1 MYVWLLSLLCPV
13 IAAAQGWDEAKYR
26 EIEQSIRVPQFVDKA
41 YVITKY
47 GAKTDGTAAKNQKAI
62 QKAIDTCSK
71 KGGGRVVVPAGQ
83 KFLTGAIQLKD
94 GVNLEVQEG
103 AVLEFA
109 FEPSLYPIVE
119 TSWEGLECFNL
130 SPCVY
135 AFKAK
140 DIAITGKG
148 TIDGGGSNDTWW
160 PWNGNPRFGW
170 KEGMISQRGGSRARL
185 LKNGEDGIP
194 MYDEKGQRTPERI
207 FTAEDGLRPQLVSF
221 NKCEGIL
228 LEDVTLLRSPFWVIH
243 PLHSTDITVRRVKM
257 INDGPNGDG
266 CDPECCDRVLIED
279 CFFNTGDDCIAIK
292 SGRNRDGRERDMPSK
307 NIIIRRCEMKNG
319 HGGVVIGSEISG
331 GCQNVFAHDC
341 VMDSPELERVL
352 RIKTNSCRGG
362 IIENIN
368 MRNVTVGQC
377 KESVLKINLDYEHNE
392 ICCRGFYPTVR
403 NIYMENVTSEKSKY
417 GVQIIGL
424 DEDTYVYDVKV
435 KNCKFNGVQAGNF
448 RSGKTRNI
456 QFENL
461 FINGSLSLT
470 EMPYKHYSEWL
481 TYSEMKRVPKPYL
494 LDFSSKPKWSYVMGI
509 ELEGMLD
516 TYLKYGGE
524 DILSYCKE
532 YTDTMINAKG
542 DIRGYNILDYN
553 LDNIRTGHF
562 VTRMYQN
569 WPEQKNLL
577 AMKTMMKQLQNQPRT
592 IADKVFWHKAIYAY
606 QVWLDGIFM
615 GLPYRCLTAPVACK
629 PAKNTKAAQA
639 KANKEIQAIYDDAV
653 NQLKITYQR
662 TLDPKTGLNRHAYDE
677 TRKTFWAD
685 KETGLS
691 QHCWGRAQGWYT
703 MALIEVLDA
712 LPEDYARRQEVIDLL
727 VKDFDAI
734 LKWQDK
740 KTGTWYQVMDAPGR
754 EGNYLESTCTAMFTY
769 ALLKAYRK
777 GYVGTQYRDA
787 GIKAYKGI
795 INNFIRVNADKTIS
809 LTNCCAVA
817 GLGPAVTPE
826 VEAAMKKINPKGSV
840 KENKRRDGS
849 YSYYLSEP
857 VRDNDAKG
865 VGPFIWASLEMEA
878 LGYDTEN
885 TTAAIDR
892 QSVVTRNNPIISEAD
907 PLASLTVGNGHF
919 ATTVDVTGLQSFPF
933 DYEAGVPLNAMSDWG
948 WHKFENTSH
957 LKVSETEKAFD
968 FGHGH
973 QEVYAVEYKKA
984 EDGRH
989 KEATEYFRVNPHRL
1003 NLGTIGLNLTDSK
1016 GQKLPLKSIT
1026 SIRQEQKLW
1035 DGEIESSYKA
1045 DGTPVEVTTGVHPK
1059 KDALYARIKTKLLT
1073 DQRATVT
1080 LRFSYPTGKHADDA
1094 NDWTRPDRHQ
1104 SAIISQT
1111 DHSALIERTLDSTRY
1126 QVLLEWE
1133 GNASLKQLAPHHFS
1147 LSTTDDILTFS
1158 AEYIPGVPMSS
1169 GHSALPGLPVIS
1181 AAPSPAFEYDQYH
1194 KATQRFWH
1202 SFWQEGAIIDFSQ
1215 CTDPRAKELE
1225 RRVVLSQYLTQVNCA
1240 NNMPPQESGLTY
1252 NTWFGRPHLEMT
1264 WWHAVDFALWKRPEA
1279 VAQML
1284 DWYNSVA
1291 YPVARKIAERQGFKG
1306 IRWMKMTDPWA
1317 GEAPSNTGSFL
1328 IWQQPHYIYLAE
1340 EMFRANP
1347 SAETLQKYAAQVE
1360 ATAEFMADF
1369 VTPRPVN
1376 SGSSAVKTP
1385 AVKTPSIEYTLRG
1398 TTSMQ
1403 ECMTKD
1409 ISYNHP
1415 FELAYW
1421 QYGLAIANL
1430 WRERQGKP
1438 RMALWDDIIQHLA
1451 KLPKHDS
1458 IYTAGLPI
1466 ATTGSLAPFDP
1477 FDTVDAA
1484 PGQPGKTGRPGQPG
1498 ISGITETFAEKCR
1511 NDHPAVLGAC
1521 GLLPSRPVNSSTA
1534 AVPYTLLYNKAP
1546 MKATL
1551 SWVMRNWNWQT
1562 TWGWDYGMIAMAAAR
1577 LGEPETALKALFIDT
1592 QKNTYLKNGHNFQ
1605 TADRLRIYLP
1615 GNGAL
1620 LTAVAMMCAGWD
1632 GCPEPLNPGFPK
1644 DGTWN
1649 VRWEGL
1655 QRMQ

>member
-1 MYVWLLSLLCPV
+1 MCCLMATLT
-13 IAAAQGWDEAKYR
+13 AAQGWDAALYKQ
-26 EIEQSIRVPQFVDKA
+26 IEQSIRQPQFADKEFP
-41 YVITKY
+41 ITKY
-47 GAKTDGTAAKNQKAI
+47 GAKTDATAAKNQKAI
-62 QKAIDTCSK
+62 QKAIDLCSK
-71 KGGGRVVVPAGQ
+71 KGGGRVIVPAGQ
-83 KFLTGAIQLKD
+83 KFLTGAIQLKS
-94 GVNLEVQEG
+94 GVNLVVEEG
-103 AVLEFA
+103 AILEFV
-109 FEPSLYPIVE
+109 FEPELYPIVE

-170 KEGMISQRGGSRARL
+170 KEGMISQRAGSRARL

-207 FTAEDGLRPQLVSF
+207 FGPKDGLRPQLVNF

-228 LEDVTLLRSPFWVIH
+228 LEDITLLRSPFWVIH

-292 SGRNRDGRERDMPSK
+292 SGRNRDGRERNMPSK
-307 NIIIRRCEMKNG
+307 NIIVRRCEMKNG

-368 MRNVTVGQC
+368 MKDIKVGVC

-392 ICCRGFYPTVR
+392 ICCRGNYPTVR
-403 NIYMENVTSEKSKY
+403 NVYMENVTSEKSKY

-424 DEDTYVYDVKV
+424 DEDTYVHDILVR
-435 KNCKFNGVQAGNF
+435 NCRFNGVQDGNF
-448 RSGKTRNI
+448 SSGKTRNVK
-456 QFENL
+456 FDNL
-461 FINGSLSLT
+461 FINGSLALT

-481 TYSEMKRVPKPYL
+481 TYSEMKRVPKSYL
-494 LDFSSKPKWSYVMGI
+494 LDFSTKPKWSYVMGI

-516 TYLKYGGE
+516 TYLKYGGD
-524 DILSYCKE
+524 DILRYCQE
-532 YTDTMINAKG
+532 YTDTMINANG
-542 DIRGYNILDYN
+542 DIRGYDILDYN

-562 VTRMYQN
+562 VTRMYEK
-569 WPEQKNLL
+569 WPEAKNLK
-577 AMKTMMKQLQNQPRT
+577 AIQTMMKQLQKQPRT

-615 GLPYRCLTAPVACK
+615 GLPFRCLTASQLYK
-629 PAKNTKAAQA
+629 PKDALK
-639 KANKEIQAIYDDAV
+639 IYDDAV
-653 NQLKITYQR
+653 NQLKITYER

-712 LPEDYARRQEVIDLL
+712 LPEDYARRNEVIELL

-734 LKWQDK
+734 LKWQDQK
-740 KTGTWYQVMDAPGR
+740 SGVWYQVMDSPER
-754 EGNYLESTCTAMFTY
+754 EGNYLESTCSSMFTY

-777 GYVGTQYRDA
+777 GYVGTKYRDA

-809 LTNCCAVA
+809 LTNCCSVA
-817 GLGPAVTPE
+817 GLGPAATPE
-826 VEAAMKKINPKGSV
+826 VEAAMKKVNPKGSV
-840 KENKRRDGS
+840 KENRRRDGG
-849 YSYYLSEP
+849 YEYYLSESI
-857 VRDNDAKG
+857 RDNDAKG

-878 LGYDTEN
+878 LGYNTEN

-892 QSVVTRNNPIISEAD
+892 QSVVSRNNPIITEAD

-919 ATTVDVTGLQSFPF
+919 ATTVDITGLQSFPF
-933 DYEAGVPLNAMSDWG
+933 EYGAGVPLTAMSDWG
-948 WHKFENTSH
+948 WHRFENTTG
-957 LKVSETEKAFD
+957 LKPAESEKVFD
-968 FGHGH
+968 LGHGH
-973 QEVYAVEYKKA
+973 QEVYAVEYKHD

-989 KEATEYFRVNPHRL
+989 KLATEYFRTNPHRL
-1003 NLGTIGLNLTDSK
+1003 NLVTIGLDLHDANGTQLTLTAIK
-1016 GQKLPLKSIT
+1016 NPKQTLL
-1026 SIRQEQKLW
+1026 LW
-1035 DGEIESSYKA
+1035 DGEIESTFTA
-1045 DGTPVEVTTGVHPK
+1045 ENQPVEVTTGIHPT
-1059 KDALYARIKTKLLT
+1059 KDALYARIKSNLLK
-1073 DQRATVT
+1073 DHRAVVA
-1080 LRFSYPTGKHADDA
+1080 LRFSYPTGKHSDDA
-1094 NDWTRPDRHQ
+1094 NDWTKPTLHQ
-1104 SAIISQT
+1104 SIIISQN
-1111 DHSALIERTLDSTRY
+1111 DHSVIIERTLDDTKY
-1126 QVLLEWE
+1126 YVLLQWE
-1133 GNASLKQLAPHHFS
+1133 GNATLQECDRHHFQ
-1147 LSTTDDILTFS
+1147 LSTTDDVLTFA
-1158 AEYIPGVPMSS
+1158 AEF
-1169 GHSALPGLPVIS
+1169 LPENPIS
-1181 AAPSPAFEYDQYH
+1181 LSNQVKSFEYDQYH
-1194 KATQRFWH
+1194 KATLRHWSH
-1202 SFWQEGAIIDFSQ
+1202 WWKEGAIADFSA

-1225 RRVVLSQYLTQVNCA
+1225 RRVVLSQYLTQINCA
-1240 NNMPPQESGLTY
+1240 NNMPPQETGLTY
-1252 NTWFGRPHLEMT
+1252 NSWFGRPHLEMA
-1264 WWHAVDFALWKRPEA
+1264 WWHLVDFTLWNRHETLVPI
-1279 VAQML
+1279 L
-1284 DWYNSVA
+1284 DWYNKTT
-1291 YPVARKIAERQGFKG
+1291 YPVAHKIAERQGFKG
-1306 IRWMKMTDPWA
+1306 VRWMKMTDPWA

-1328 IWQQPHYIYLAE
+1328 VWQQPHYIYMAE
-1340 EMFRANP
+1340 EIYRAHP
-1347 SAETLQKYAAQVE
+1347 TEETLKKYSEQIE

-1369 VTPRPVN
+1369 VN
-1376 SGSSAVKTP
+1376 YDNKTKRYFLQGET
-1385 AVKTPSIEYTLRG
+1385 A
-1398 TTSMQ
+1398 MQ
-1403 ECMTKD
+1403 ESMSKD
-1409 ISYNHP
+1409 FSYNHP

-1421 QYGLAIANL
+1421 QYGLNVANQ

-1438 RMALWDDIIQHLA
+1438 RMARWDDIIARLST
-1451 KLPKHDS
+1451 LPETNG
-1458 IYTAGLPI
+1458 IYTAGLPKGQ
-1466 ATTGSLAPFDP
+1466 TDNLKSFDP
-1477 FDTVDAA
+1477 FDAVAA
-1484 PGQPGKTGRPGQPG
+1484 GATPT
-1498 ISGITETFAEKCR
+1498 ISTETFTDKCSS
-1511 NDHPAVLGAC
+1511 DHPAVLGAC
-1521 GLLPSRPVNSSTA
+1521 SLLPSAST
-1534 AVPYTLLYNKAP
+1534 PYTLLYNKEK

-1551 SWVMRNWNWQT
+1551 DWVMKNWNWAT
-1562 TWGWDYGMIAMAAAR
+1562 TWGWDYGMIAMCAAR
-1577 LGEPETALKALFIDT
+1577 LGAPKTALEALLIDT
-1592 QKNTYLKNGHNFQ
+1592 QKNTFLKNGHNFQ
-1605 TADRLRIYLP
+1605 TSDRLRIYLP

-1632 GCPEPLNPGFPK
+1632 GCEEPLNPGFPK